1 MPNVSVKL
9 FTLWRFYPTPFVG
22 GGDVRCP
29 SYGIGGS
36 AALMARPKPE
46 READPERD
54 ELRDRLHAMEAKMKR
69 LRDQR
74 ANHNETARS
83 HANQRDVIQGQYA
96 ELRESIKEMLAAQKE
111 IRNEAKKHQARR
123 DAIQE
128 QLRALFSKSK
138 SGRDNKSKSLIL
150 QLSEKMNEIDNI
162 ERRIETDGTLTLAK
176 ENKLLKVLKTIK
188 IEAKALEPLV
198 EDEMRI
204 KIDLDDL
211 EGSIEGLKAEADAEH
226 KAMIALHEKAD
237 ELWLE
242 IEPLFE
248 KRDFLKAEG
257 DRLHNL
263 FIASRAEADKVHE
276 SISEMISQVTEA
288 REALQAL
295 FDERKSWVEEHN
307 KAIDDSLSTPDQDK
321 ELADSL
327 VSDLLSSGGLS
338 LGIAGAAETRTDDTP
353 SRGKR
358 GSGRGARGGT
368 GAARGNRGRSEK

>member
-1 MPNVSVKL
+1 M
-9 FTLWRFYPTPFVG
+9 G
-22 GGDVRCP
+22 GGDVRCH

-138 SGRDNKSKSLIL
+138 SGRDNKNKSLIL
-150 QLSEKMNEIDNI
+150 QLSEKMAKIDNI

-198 EDEMRI
+198 EEEMRI

-237 ELWLE
+237 ELWRE

-263 FIASRAEADKVHE
+263 FVASRAEADKVHE
-276 SISEMISQVTEA
+276 SISEMMSQVTEA

-295 FDERKSWVEEHN
+295 FDEAKSWLEDHN

-338 LGIAGAAETRTDDTP
+338 LGGIAGAVETRTDDAQPT
-353 SRGKR
+353 GKR
-358 GSGRGARGGT
+358 AGRGRPGRSAARGT
-368 GAARGNRGRSEK
+368 GAARGKRGRSEK

>member
-1 MPNVSVKL
+1 MA
-9 FTLWRFYPTPFVG
+9 G
-22 GGDVRCP
+22 GCG
-29 SYGIGGS
+29 SYGIVDS

-54 ELRDRLHAMEAKMKR
+54 ELHDRLHAMEARMKR

-74 ANHNETARS
+74 SNHNENARS
-83 HANQRDVIQGQYA
+83 HATQRDVIQGQYG
-96 ELRESIKEMLAAQKE
+96 ELRENIKEKLAAQKE

-128 QLRALFSKSK
+128 QLRALYSRSKK
-138 SGRDNKSKSLIL
+138 GRDNKNKSLIL
-150 QLSEKMNEIDNI
+150 QLSEKMAEIDNI

-176 ENKLLKVLKTIK
+176 ENRLLKHLKNIK

-198 EDEMRI
+198 EKEMRI

-211 EGSIEGLKAEADAEH
+211 EGSIEGLRAEADAEH

-237 ELWLE
+237 ELWKE
-242 IEPLFE
+242 IEPLFS

-263 FIASRAEADKVHE
+263 FKGSRAEADKVHE
-276 SISEMISQVTEA
+276 TISEMMAEVTEA

-295 FDERKSWVEEHN
+295 FDERKSWIEEHN

-327 VSDLLSSGGLS
+327 VADLLSSGGLS
-338 LGIAGAAETRTDDTP
+338 LGGIAGAAETTTDEAP
-353 SRGKR
+353 SSGKR
-358 GSGRGARGGT
+358 VAGKGRKGGSASRSK
-368 GAARGNRGRSEK
+368 GAARGNRGRTKK